1 MSLYT
6 LTLADDS
13 DTMSF
18 TLLEIPISDP
28 DVTGVATNTTLDG
41 NVFQD
46 YLYMKKQYQQSWSR
60 MSEAEYTQLR
70 GFFTR
75 QYTLKKFP
83 LLTMTDLGIQSLPVA
98 LSLTDDG
105 VIDTCGTR
113 QNVKLVMRETTND

>member
-46 YLYMKKQYQQSWSR
+46 YLYMRKQYQQSWSR
-60 MSEAEYTQLR
+60 MGEAEYTQLR